1 MVYKNKHCL
10 TLLMIILISLF
21 VKIALIAMYQN
32 RLTLSSDDLNYV
44 KSAVVLV
51 KRGIYIFHNL
61 NEPTVFVTPV
71 YPFFLALVFKLFG
84 TGFTGFQAARIIQ
97 AVISSVTVLLIY
109 LIASKLFNK
118 NVGLF
123 AAFMVSFYIPN
134 IITVGYMLT
143 ETLFT
148 MLLCLLIYFSLLFAK
163 KPKMA
168 HFGLLGVFWALA
180 TLCRPTIAL
189 YPVFLFIYLFWAE
202 RIKIIE
208 MVKLGTAMA
217 FAFVVIVSPWWIR
230 NYREYGEFIPLAAS
244 SGNPLLQGT
253 YVNYEQTPE
262 NVVYYKLGKNAF
274 ETNKTEVAVAKM
286 RIKEGFK
293 KDFWG
298 YLKWYTI
305 DKTNLFW
312 NTVFYWKGFFNIP
325 HFVVLYIHLFIV
337 YTGFAGIIV
346 LLFKGIG
353 KYSLPILVM
362 LYFNATHCVYMA
374 FDRYAF
380 PMIPLLIIFSSYFIL
395 NVPALIRRK
404 IRF

>member
-1 MVYKNKHCL
+1 MIRKNKHYFTLVLIILTSLIIKIVLILKYQNSL
-10 TLLMIILISLF
+10 TLF
-21 VKIALIAMYQN
+21 
-32 RLTLSSDDLNYV
+32 SDDLNYV
-44 KSAVVLV
+44 KSAAVLV

-71 YPFFLALVFKLFG
+71 YPFFLATVFKLFG
-84 TGFTGFQAARIIQ
+84 IGLAGFQAARIIQ
-97 AVISSVTVLLIY
+97 AIMSSVTILLVY
-109 LIASKLFNK
+109 LIAEKLFNK
-118 NVGLF
+118 NVGLLT
-123 AAFMVSFYIPN
+123 AFLVAFYIPN

-163 KPKMA
+163 KPKKA
-168 HFGLLGVFWALA
+168 YFGLLGVLWAVT

-189 YPVFLFIYLFWAE
+189 YPVFLFIYLFWSE
-202 RIKIIE
+202 RVKIID
-208 MVKLGTAMA
+208 MIKLGAVMFLA
-217 FAFVVIVSPWWIR
+217 FTVVISPWWIR

-244 SGNPLLQGT
+244 SGNPMLQGT

-262 NVVYYKLGKNAF
+262 NTVYYKLGRNAF

-286 RIKEGFK
+286 RIKEEFK

-312 NTVFYWKGFFNIP
+312 RTVFYWKGFFNIP
-325 HFVVLYIHLFIV
+325 HFVVLYSHLIIV
-337 YTGFAGIIV
+337 YAGFAGIIV

-380 PMIPLLIIFSSYFIL
+380 PMIPLLSIFTSFLIL
-395 NVPALIRRK
+395 KVLNLRWIK

>member
-1 MVYKNKHCL
+1 MVRKNRHNLILILIIIASLIVKIVLIVKYKN
-10 TLLMIILISLF
+10 
-21 VKIALIAMYQN
+21 N
-32 RLTLSSDDLNYV
+32 LTLSSDDLNYV

-84 TGFTGFQAARIIQ
+84 TGFAGLQAARIIQ
-97 AVISSVTVLLIY
+97 AVISSVTILLVY
-109 LIASKLFNK
+109 LIAGKLFNK
-118 NVGLF
+118 NVALL
-123 AAFMVSFYIPN
+123 AAFLVAFYVPN
-134 IITVGYMLT
+134 IVTVGYMLT

-148 MLLCLLIYFSLLFAK
+148 MLLCLLLYFSLLFAK
-163 KPKMA
+163 KPKKTG
-168 HFGLLGVFWALA
+168 FVFLGVLWAVA

-189 YPVFLFIYLFWAE
+189 YPIFLFVYLFWSE
-202 RIKIIE
+202 RIKIVE
-208 MVKLGTAMA
+208 MIKLGTVM
-217 FAFVVIVSPWWIR
+217 FLAFVAVVSPWWIR

-286 RIKEGFK
+286 RIKEEFK

-305 DKTNLFW
+305 GKTNLFW
-312 NTVFYWKGFFNIP
+312 RTVFYWKGFFNIP
-325 HFVVLYIHLFIV
+325 LSIVLYIHLFIV
-337 YTGFAGIIV
+337 YTGFAGIV
-346 LLFKGIG
+346 MLLFKGIG
-353 KYSLPILVM
+353 KYSLPVLVM

-380 PMIPLLIIFSSYFIL
+380 PMIPLLSIFSSFLIL
-395 NVPALIRRK
+395 KVLSLMREK